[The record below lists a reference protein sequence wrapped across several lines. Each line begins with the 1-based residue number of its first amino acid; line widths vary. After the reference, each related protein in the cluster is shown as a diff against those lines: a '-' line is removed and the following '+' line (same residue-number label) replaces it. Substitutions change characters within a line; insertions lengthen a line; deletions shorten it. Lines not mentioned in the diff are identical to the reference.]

1 MKGAVLWIIL
11 PELQNLLSESAL
23 KEFQKRLYKTI
34 FNREMNDMPLLV
46 DEQKYEK

>member
-1 MKGAVLWIIL
+1 MKDVLWIIL

-23 KEFQKRLYKTI
+23 KEFQKRLYKII
-34 FNREMNDMPLLV
+34 FNREMNDMPLLQ